1 MQQQQQQR
9 KTTQPKYDNSLQV
22 ELESKIEDIEDLN
35 LYKTLPRKVAMI
47 IEPTPFTH
55 ISGYSNRFRET
66 LKYLKQAGDDVI
78 IIVPDNSAD
87 APKEIYGFPIFTIRG
102 FRFFLYPKITLS
114 FGLFSGMFSTLRR
127 FRPDIVHAST
137 PGFISF
143 AVLFYVW
150 LLRIPLVL
158 SYHTHLPVYAR
169 TYGLALLERFSWR
182 LISLVHNR
190 ADLSITVSPQL
201 CQELADHGVRRIDC
215 WRKAVDTETFHPRF
229 RSEAMRI
236 RLTDGHPDCVLLV
249 YVGRLGAEKNLTLLK
264 TLVERLPNVRLALI
278 GDGPFAKYLRK
289 YFAGTRTHFTGQLRG
304 KELSEAFASGD
315 IFVMPSESETMGFV
329 VMEAMASGLAVVGV
343 AAGGI
348 PHLIQ
353 HQVTGYLYAPGDVD
367 QMTQLVKYLVDHPW
381 IRKEMASKARKETER
396 WDWYSATAILRNVQ
410 YTRAIENFQQKT
422 TIWRSMVQKILF
434 WWRK

>member
-1 MQQQQQQR
+1 
-9 KTTQPKYDNSLQV
+9 
-22 ELESKIEDIEDLN
+22 
-35 LYKTLPRKVAMI
+35 
-47 IEPTPFTH
+47 
-55 ISGYSNRFRET
+55 
-66 LKYLKQAGDDVI
+66 
-78 IIVPDNSAD
+78 
-87 APKEIYGFPIFTIRG
+87 
-102 FRFFLYPKITLS
+102 
-114 FGLFSGMFSTLRR
+114 
-127 FRPDIVHAST
+127 
-137 PGFISF
+137 
-143 AVLFYVW
+143 
-150 LLRIPLVL
+150 
-158 SYHTHLPVYAR
+158 
-169 TYGLALLERFSWR
+169 
-182 LISLVHNR
+182 
-190 ADLSITVSPQL
+190 
-201 CQELADHGVRRIDC
+201 
-215 WRKAVDTETFHPRF
+215 
-229 RSEAMRI
+229 
-236 RLTDGHPDCVLLV
+236 
-249 YVGRLGAEKNLTLLK
+249 LGAEKNLTLLK